1 MCGVQHGVDE
11 KENFPS
17 AAQSLKSLT
26 CVKPLY
32 ILGCI
37 SYGCIWIFG
46 HGNEK
51 KYVVFIHHISVK
63 TVHIHAVVQVYTELS
78 KHLKNMKTSI
88 HFHLTKSRIH
98 LIFSKTNTRMPPNRH
113 SNICSS
119 IWLASPIGRWGGA
132 EERTLSLAILK
143 MRDDGGRAGP
153 CCPVMQNVNCL
164 THREHY
170 SIAPTSDLSYW
181 TTIKYK

>member
-1 MCGVQHGVDE
+1 MLSMRRKISPQRSIFIITNMCE
-11 KENFPS
+11 TPIYS
-17 AAQSLKSLT
+17 W
-26 CVKPLY
+26 LY
-32 ILGCI
+32 LVWLHMNICA
-37 SYGCIWIFG
+37 WK
-46 HGNEK
+46 EK
-51 KYVVFIHHISVK
+51 KICTFIHHISVR

-78 KHLKNMKTSI
+78 KHLKNMTTSI